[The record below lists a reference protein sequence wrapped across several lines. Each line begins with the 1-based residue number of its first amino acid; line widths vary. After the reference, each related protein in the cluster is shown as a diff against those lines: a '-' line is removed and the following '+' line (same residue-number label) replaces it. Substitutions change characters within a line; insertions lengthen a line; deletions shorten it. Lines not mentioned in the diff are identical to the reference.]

1 MTIERELYSQE
12 EFWRDY
18 HQNVPGG
25 KERIDESISLIPSDV
40 QNILDVGCGEGTFV
54 NSIYTK
60 YQVIGLDASKVPL
73 GYVRAETVCG
83 NITSLPFKR
92 DSFDLVTV
100 FEVLEHLTQQ
110 DYKMAL
116 SEIQRVSKKYI
127 GVSVP
132 NQEPLEYYLVV
143 CPACRCHFNLS
154 RHVRSFDYDTLKDIF
169 DQYTPL
175 KIKEV
180 GGGGISPYIQ
190 SNIIWSLAVM
200 VRAFSIRN
208 RNMPTVRLPC
218 KKEKK
223 VKLFGFT

>member
-1 MTIERELYSQE
+1 
-12 EFWRDY
+12 
-18 HQNVPGG
+18 
-25 KERIDESISLIPSDV
+25 
-40 QNILDVGCGEGTFV
+40 
-54 NSIYTK
+54 
-60 YQVIGLDASKVPL
+60 
-73 GYVRAETVCG
+73 
-83 NITSLPFKR
+83 
-92 DSFDLVTV
+92 V

-175 KIKEV
+175 KFKEV
-180 GGGGISPYIQ
+180 GGWYLTLHTIKYYLEPCGHGS
-190 SNIIWSLAVM
+190 SLLHQKPQYAHS
-200 VRAFSIRN
+200 AA
-208 RNMPTVRLPC
+208 TVQKR
-218 KKEKK
+218 KK
-223 VKLFGFT
+223 G

>member
-18 HQNVPGG
+18 HQNVPSG

-175 KIKEV
+175 KFKEV
-180 GGGGISPYIQ
+180 GGGWYLTLHTIKYYLEPCGHGS
-190 SNIIWSLAVM
+190 SLLHQKPQYAHS
-200 VRAFSIRN
+200 AA
-208 RNMPTVRLPC
+208 TVQKR
-218 KKEKK
+218 KK
-223 VKLFGFT
+223 G